1 MKKIKIIYLTNK
13 FTNTVTLIMMQYEY
27 IFSHMNNYLYK
38 RLYEKIR
45 SLGFT
50 GQSLQSVK
58 KH

>member
-1 MKKIKIIYLTNK
+1 MKKIKIIYLMNK
-13 FTNTVTLIMMQYEY
+13 FTNTVTLIMMQYVY

-58 KH
+58 NH